1 MGFQIGAN
9 FNEVLNVSY
18 FHTRDYDFGERFMD
32 DRFAGIQ
39 SSVMIPI
46 GGNFQIGPSVRLAT
60 YNNEL
65 QKLFVAA
72 EARVTLND
80 SLKIGFEYG
89 NGEKRGYGLKFIWN
103 LY

>member
-1 MGFQIGAN
+1 
-9 FNEVLNVSY
+9 
-18 FHTRDYDFGERFMD
+18 
-32 DRFAGIQ
+32 
-39 SSVMIPI
+39 MIPI